1 MKALGHVCRCSDLT
15 KEDWRKLRYVKNIFC
30 QKHALNGD
38 LEQGARIYM
47 EWDSA

>member
-1 MKALGHVCRCSDLT
+1 MKALGHVCRCPEFKKRGLDEAEVC
-15 KEDWRKLRYVKNIFC
+15 KKHRG